1 MKKFGTPSGAAPGWA
16 KENVGFAALGTPFA
30 AGMFDA
36 EFLFPVP
43 LPLFLSAFFLPLFL
57 LPLFLLLLCLF
68 GAGFLAWAGVVV
80 VPGWLCAE
88 VVCFFPGRVG
98 CGAVWVDV
106 VEVDVEVVVELDFEV
121 EVEVEVEVGLEV
133 EVEVEVE
140 VGLEVE
146 VEVEVAVVV
155 GLGVE
160 VELLVVELVEGE
172 SVVVVVVWVGH
183 ETPTTVPP
191 AGTGT
196 GLVAV
201 GIVTWMSPVGRWT
214 VAMQSASAAGI
225 MAIAWTAS
233 TVITVAS
240 PTVSFRLLNT
250 LAYLLPPPSVR
261 NLATPLPSRG
271 ANRKLPIGIGVCN
284 AEPFD
289 GGVVDTQPY
298 GRQRGEVSER
308 TPFGSAG

>member
-30 AGMFDA
+30 AGLFDA

-43 LPLFLSAFFLPLFL
+43 LPLFLPLFLVAFFLPLFL
-57 LPLFLLLLCLF
+57 LLLGLFE
-68 GAGFLAWAGVVV
+68 AGLLAWAGVVV
-80 VPGWLCAE
+80 VPGWLCVE

-98 CGAVWVDV
+98 CGAVWVEV
-106 VEVDVEVVVELDFEV
+106 VEVDVEVVVEVDVEREV
-121 EVEVEVEVGLEV
+121 EVELEVDVGLEV

-140 VGLEVE
+140 VD
-146 VEVEVAVVV
+146 VAVVV
-155 GLGVE
+155 GLVVE
-160 VELLVVELVEGE
+160 LELLVVELVDGE
-172 SVVVVVVWVGH
+172 SVVVVVCVGH

-250 LAYLLPPPSVR
+250 LAYLLPPSSVR
-261 NLATPLPSRG
+261 NVATPLPSRD
-271 ANRKLPIGIGVCN
+271 AMRKLPIGIGVCN

-289 GGVVDTQPY
+289 RGVVDTQPY